1 MDDITLSG
9 ELYVVKMRQG
19 LITILNVDLS
29 DDRWLQASVPVD
41 DGGLVVRSAQML
53 APSAFLSSAES
64 TLVLQQAG
72 LRRQTSNC
80 NSNYNWKNVTGVTL
94 RQCTSP
100 PMPNRISYTTWSAGA
115 VVAQN
120 KSDKVCYTK
129 LRADISSTH
138 LQWKHWAR

>member
-80 NSNYNWKNVTGVTL
+80 NSNYN
-94 RQCTSP
+94 
-100 PMPNRISYTTWSAGA
+100 
-115 VVAQN
+115 
-120 KSDKVCYTK
+120 
-129 LRADISSTH
+129 
-138 LQWKHWAR
+138 

>member
-53 APSAFLSSAES
+53 APSAFLTAAES
-64 TLVLQQAG
+64 TVVL
-72 LRRQTSNC
+72 
-80 NSNYNWKNVTGVTL
+80 
-94 RQCTSP
+94 
-100 PMPNRISYTTWSAGA
+100 
-115 VVAQN
+115 
-120 KSDKVCYTK
+120 
-129 LRADISSTH
+129 
-138 LQWKHWAR
+138 